1 MNITKE
7 QADKVI
13 AALSMNRIMARDEN
27 GNYTKEITAQV
38 VVEALSIMRGLAED
52 AEPEHSSQN
61 IAIKLLRDRVELARK
76 FPTNTCPA
84 SRHLHL
90 IAEHLASGKPY
101 PMLQEE
107 PEHCAETMLSVLESL
122 WNARNKLAA
131 TSPQAA
137 QTEADE
143 LLRKWNLDPDLYRTD
158 SGALNHMKIAAA
170 LKHPDDYPHT
180 AQTAVK
186 SESLAQAAQ
195 ALAQPP
201 SEGKTIEALA
211 PTEAALREVVRL
223 SEDAGLYD
231 ADFQTE
237 AQEREAFDTWFDS
250 TPHGEPSYQ
259 ETFSA
264 GYQAGRAGSKP

>member
-1 MNITKE
+1 MN
-7 QADKVI
+7 
-13 AALSMNRIMARDEN
+13 
-27 GNYTKEITAQV
+27 
-38 VVEALSIMRGLAED
+38 
-52 AEPEHSSQN
+52 AEPDSEDVLWLWKNGDHM
-61 IAIKLLRDRVELARK
+61 LAY
-76 FPTNTCPA
+76 
-84 SRHLHL
+84 RHL
-90 IAEHLASGKPY
+90 Y
-101 PMLQEE
+101 PCYPGGDPMVLGE
-107 PEHCAETMLSVLESL
+107 PVAKAYLRQSFD
-122 WNARNKLAA
+122 RGG

-201 SEGKTIEALA
+201 SEGKPIEALA
-211 PTEAALREVVRL
+211 PTEAALSEVVRL
-223 SEDAGLYD
+223 SEDAGLYG

-237 AQEREAFDTWFDS
+237 AQEREAFEAWPRACKEIIDRCVAPDMYPQARALLDLAVLAS
-250 TPHGEPSYQ
+250 R
-259 ETFSA
+259 
-264 GYQAGRAGSKP
+264 AGRKG

>member
-13 AALSMNRIMARDEN
+13 AALETTYFREIDIPARE
-27 GNYTKEITAQV
+27 Q
-38 VVEALSIMRGLAED
+38 ALSIMRGLAED

-137 QTEADE
+137 QTEA
-143 LLRKWNLDPDLYRTD
+143 
-158 SGALNHMKIAAA
+158 ALCEM
-170 LKHPDDYPHT
+170 
-180 AQTAVK
+180 
-186 SESLAQAAQ
+186 
-195 ALAQPP
+195 
-201 SEGKTIEALA
+201 
-211 PTEAALREVVRL
+211 VRL

-231 ADFQTE
+231 SDFQT
-237 AQEREAFDTWFDS
+237 
-250 TPHGEPSYQ
+250 
-259 ETFSA
+259 
-264 GYQAGRAGSKP
+264 GRAGSKP

>member
-7 QADKVI
+7 QVAKLLDF
-13 AALSMNRIMARDEN
+13 
-27 GNYTKEITAQV
+27 
-38 VVEALSIMRGLAED
+38 VEAYAGVSPEHECATILRGLAED

-107 PEHCAETMLSVLESL
+107 PEHCAESMLSVLESL

-201 SEGKTIEALA
+201 SEGKPIEALA
-211 PTEAALREVVRL
+211 PVEIKPGVLYELKPGGVHVFKAQTEAALSEVVRL
-223 SEDAGLYD
+223 SEDAGLYG
-231 ADFQTE
+231 ADF
-237 AQEREAFDTWFDS
+237 S
-250 TPHGEPSYQ
+250 
-259 ETFSA
+259 
-264 GYQAGRAGSKP
+264 AGSKP

>member
-13 AALSMNRIMARDEN
+13 AALETTYFREIDIPARE
-27 GNYTKEITAQV
+27 Q
-38 VVEALSIMRGLAED
+38 ALSIMRGLAED

-211 PTEAALREVVRL
+211 PTEAALRDVVRQ
-223 SEDAGLYD
+223 SEDMGLYD
-231 ADFQTE
+231 ADFQT
-237 AQEREAFDTWFDS
+237 
-250 TPHGEPSYQ
+250 
-259 ETFSA
+259 
-264 GYQAGRAGSKP
+264 GRAGSKP

>member
-7 QADKVI
+7 QV
-13 AALSMNRIMARDEN
+13 
-27 GNYTKEITAQV
+27 TKLLDF
-38 VVEALSIMRGLAED
+38 VEAYAGVSPEHECATILRGLSD
-52 AEPEHSSQN
+52 AEPVNRCITE
-61 IAIKLLRDRVELARK
+61 LLAFAKDHPGTYIFPSWDGSRVMKYL
-76 FPTNTCPA
+76 
-84 SRHLHL
+84 
-90 IAEHLASGKPY
+90 
-101 PMLQEE
+101 
-107 PEHCAETMLSVLESL
+107 
-122 WNARNKLAA
+122 A

-211 PTEAALREVVRL
+211 PTEAALSEVVRQ
-223 SEDAGLYD
+223 SEDAGLYG
-231 ADFQTE
+231 ADFQT
-237 AQEREAFDTWFDS
+237 
-250 TPHGEPSYQ
+250 
-259 ETFSA
+259 
-264 GYQAGRAGSKP
+264 GRAGSKG